1 MDYMKLQIEEAER
14 ALVEKPVFA
23 TSVERFTILDE
34 IKDEYAE
41 LPQPLR
47 FSKFMSILL
56 SRVSVPLAEGDL
68 IAGRSVD
75 RELSEEEEARF
86 QAFLKSKSYP
96 RGRTFYD
103 SGHCVYEWEYLLE
116 NGLPGLRK
124 KAEESLARQEDEEKR
139 IFLRGIIELY
149 DAIRDYTLRYAEA
162 AREKGMNALADA
174 LTSAATE
181 KPETFRVALQL
192 LWIVT
197 FIDCAY
203 VTHNP
208 TLTVGRLDVLL
219 YPLYQKELAAGTLSR
234 EEAARLITD
243 YYCKHNLIMGR
254 GEHQVG
260 DETNST
266 TFNRIL
272 CFDAP
277 QYLMLAGTD
286 AEGKSA
292 VNELTELFAECI
304 RPKFKNPVVVVRY
317 FKGMDREHPALWKV
331 LTEKAMT
338 SASMM
343 FYNDNNVIDTF
354 RRMGLPEADAR
365 EYSHFGCNWATAGA
379 HSAWMKGGPRAPSF
393 GAPMSAEERA
403 IVAPPYMRYNTD
415 HGWAEDFM
423 IVMRALAAREDV
435 TIDDFYDGFFARV
448 EDFMDRQL
456 RHLSLD
462 LAARQRRPASKL
474 TFGDGFYSDS
484 VKDAACFAAGAKY
497 HFELQAFAMF
507 GTVVD
512 CFITVDKLVFIDKK
526 LTLSQLLEAVDAD
539 FVGYERILGMC
550 RSVEK
555 YGSDTPHANAHVARL
570 AEGYCQRVV
579 DKSRPY
585 FEAQRLFLEP
595 CMQSDTWH
603 LKYGETFGATP
614 DGRRAGAAF
623 SQNAKPSNG
632 ASTNGLG
639 AMLNSMLHLP
649 ADGLMSGALN
659 LDVDPRQFGGEAG
672 RALFAEVLA
681 SYFNRGGLH
690 AQVSSVRVD
699 DLVAAKKDPDSYR
712 DLRVRVTGYSGI
724 FVDMCERLQDDVIE
738 RMK

>member
-1 MDYMKLQIEEAER
+1 MERMKRQIEEAER

-23 TSVERFTILDE
+23 TSVERFMILDE
-34 IKDEYAE
+34 IKDEYAD

-47 FSKFMSILL
+47 FAKFMSILL
-56 SRVSVPLAEGDL
+56 SRVSVPLEEGDL
-68 IAGRSVD
+68 VAGRCVD
-75 RELSEEEEARF
+75 RELTPEEEERF
-86 QAFLKSKSYP
+86 QSFLTSKSNP
-96 RGRTFYD
+96 RGKVIYD
-103 SGHCVYEWEYLLE
+103 SGHCIYEWEYLLKY
-116 NGLPGLRK
+116 GLPGLRK
-124 KAEESLARQEDEEKR
+124 KAEESLAARTDGEKQT
-139 IFLRGIIELY
+139 FLRGIIGLY
-149 DAIRDYTLRYAEA
+149 DAICAFALRYAEA
-162 AREKGMNALADA
+162 AREKGMDDLAA
-174 LTSAATE
+174 SLKAAAT
-181 KPETFRVALQL
+181 KAPETFREALQL

-208 TLTVGRLDVLL
+208 TLTVGRLDVML
-219 YPLYQKELAAGTLSR
+219 YPFYKKDLAAGTLSR
-234 EEAARLITD
+234 EEAACLITD

-260 DETNST
+260 DATNST

-286 AEGKSA
+286 GEGRSA
-292 VNELTELFAECI
+292 VNELTEIFAECI
-304 RPKFKNPVVVVRY
+304 RPKFKNPVIVVRY
-317 FKGMDREHPALWKV
+317 FKGMNEQHPALWKT
-331 LTEKAMT
+331 LTEKALS

-343 FYNDNNVIDTF
+343 FYNDDNVLDTL
-354 RRMGLPEADAR
+354 RRIGLPDTDAR
-365 EYSHFGCNWATAGA
+365 EYSHFGCNWATAGP
-379 HSAWMKGGPRAPSF
+379 HSAWMKGGPRSIALK
-393 GAPMSAEERA
+393 APMSAEERA
-403 IVAPPYMRYNTD
+403 AIAPQFMRYNTD

-423 IVMRALAAREDV
+423 IVMRELAARENV
-435 TIDDFYDGFFARV
+435 TIDDFYEGFFARMG
-448 EDFMDRQL
+448 DFMDRQL

-462 LAARQRRPASKL
+462 LTARQRRPASML

-484 VKDAACFAAGAKY
+484 VADAACFAAGAKY
-497 HFELQAFAMF
+497 HFELLPFAMF

-526 LTLSQLLEAVDAD
+526 LTLPQLLEAVDAD

-555 YGSDTPHANAHVARL
+555 YGSDAPHANAHVERL
-570 AEGYCQRVV
+570 SQGFCRMAME
-579 DKSRPY
+579 KNRPY
-585 FEAQRLFLEP
+585 FESQRLFLEP
-595 CMQSDTWH
+595 CTQSDTWH
-603 LKYGETFGATP
+603 LKHGERFGATP
-614 DGRRAGAAF
+614 DGRRAGTAF

-632 ASTNGLG
+632 ACINGLG

-649 ADGLMSGALN
+649 ADGLLSGALN
-659 LDVDPRQFGGEAG
+659 LDVDPKQFGGEEG

-690 AQVSSVRVD
+690 AQVSAVSAE

-724 FVDMCERLQDDVIE
+724 FVDMCERLQDDVIN
-738 RMK
+738 RMQ